1 MSRLRIAVS
10 VLGVLFVT
18 VGMALLVWSILSEE
32 GITAD
37 VRDALSFDAEDAG
50 EFAEQYGQEQR
61 RQGEM
66 LVGWGCASARSR
78 TYRCLVHFDSG
89 RRLRFYLKPT
99 ESRGFRVVEAPRSK

>member
-1 MSRLRIAVS
+1 VSRLGIAAS
-10 VLGVLFVT
+10 VLGVLCVS
-18 VGMALLVWSILSEE
+18 VGIVLLVWSMLSEQ

-50 EFAEQYGQEQR
+50 EFAEQYGQEKR